1 MRSKTNHLLRLVAN
15 FLLWIAGIFFLLGAI
30 SFVAKSLP
38 AAVAMLIL
46 SLLLMPFTW
55 RRIRKLNPKAL
66 GRLPRF
72 GLVVVAFI
80 AAVALTP
87 TQTPAP
93 AAQKPAVADTAAST
107 KTTAKP
113 STKPTVTN
121 KTESI
126 TDVYARGNSY
136 RVSGTGT
143 ANTSYSVK
151 ILGDSE
157 QSVKTGNDGK
167 FTVTLAKDAPVF
179 GSIEL
184 VKDTNGLW
192 FGGKKTVATAYYSLD
207 RNNTKHSA
215 SPLKPVVFGV
225 GGKDTY
231 EVSGYYTP
239 GTTLAIKA
247 GSKELAHATVDK
259 TGRFKLA
266 NITLNTNFVSVALY
280 ERTSTG
286 WFSSKDTRLT
296 DDQYVDKQARKLLAS
311 LPVYTKEVTVSQSVP
326 FTEQTIGSG
335 SLNKGETKV
344 TQEGANGSKD
354 IIYIV
359 TYKGDEETGRQQKSE
374 VVTKQSVAKIT
385 SVGTYVAPP
394 AYTAPTSCPNG
405 TYTNSAGNTVCS
417 PYSAPSAPAGAT
429 AQCEDG
435 TYSYSQ
441 SRRGTCSHHGG
452 VASWL

>member
-46 SLLLMPFTW
+46 ALLLMPFTW
-55 RRIRKLNPKAL
+55 RRIRKLNPKVL

-87 TQTPAP
+87 SQTPTP
-93 AAQKPAVADTAAST
+93 AAQKPVVADTAAST

-121 KTESI
+121 KAGSI
-126 TDVYARGNSY
+126 TDVYASGDSY
-136 RVSGTGT
+136 KVSGTGT

-151 ILGDSE
+151 FLDDSE

-167 FTVTLAKDAPVF
+167 FTVTLAKNTPVF
-179 GSIEL
+179 GSMEL

-192 FGGKKTVATAYYSLD
+192 FGGKKTIATTYYSLD
-207 RNNTKHSA
+207 KNNTKHSA

-225 GGKDTY
+225 GGMDKY

-247 GSKELAHATVDK
+247 GSKELAHTTVDK

-266 NITLNTNFVSVALY
+266 NIMLSTNFVSVALY
-280 ERTSTG
+280 ERISTG
-286 WFSSKDTRLT
+286 WFSSRDTKLT
-296 DDQYVDKQARKLLAS
+296 DDQYVDARAHKLLAE
-311 LPVYTKEVTVSQSVP
+311 LPVYTKEVTISQSVP
-326 FTEQTIGSG
+326 FTEQTVESG

-344 TQEGANGSKD
+344 TQEGVNGSKD
-354 IIYIV
+354 IIYVV
-359 TYKGDEETGRQQKSE
+359 TYKGDKETDRQQKSE
-374 VVTKQSVAKIT
+374 VITKQPVAKVT

-394 AYTAPTSCPNG
+394 IYVAPETTTVAPDTTSG
-405 TYTNSAGNTVCS
+405 GRT
-417 PYSAPSAPAGAT
+417 GAT
-429 AQCEDG
+429 CNDG
-435 TYSYSQ
+435 SHSTAT
-441 SRRGTCSHHGG
+441 GKGACSHHGG
-452 VASWL
+452 VAVWLY

>member
-15 FLLWIAGIFFLLGAI
+15 FLLWIAGIFFSLGAI

-38 AAVAMLIL
+38 ASIAMLAL
-46 SLLLMPFTW
+46 ALLLMPFTW
-55 RRIRKLNPKAL
+55 RRIRKLNPKTL

-87 TQTPAP
+87 PQTPTP
-93 AAQKPAVADTAAST
+93 QKPVVADTAAST
-107 KTTAKP
+107 KHTAKP
-113 STKPTVTN
+113 STKPTVTD

-126 TDVYARGNSY
+126 TDVYAIGDSY
-136 RVSGTGT
+136 KVSGTGA
-143 ANTSYSVK
+143 ANTDYTVK
-151 ILGDSE
+151 LLGDSE
-157 QSVKTGNDGK
+157 QSIKTGNDGK
-167 FTVTLAKDAPVF
+167 FTVTLEKNTPVF
-179 GSIEL
+179 GSMEL

-207 RNNTKHSA
+207 KNNTKHSA

-225 GGKDTY
+225 GGKDKY

-247 GSKELAHATVDK
+247 GSTELAHTTVDK

-280 ERTSTG
+280 ERISTG
-286 WFSSKDTRLT
+286 WFSSKDTKIA
-296 DDQYVDKQARKLLAS
+296 DDQYVDIQAHKFLTE

-326 FTEQTIGSG
+326 FTEQTVESG

-344 TQEGANGSKD
+344 TQEGVNGSKD

-359 TYKGDEETGRQQKSE
+359 TYKGDKETGRQQKSE
-374 VVTKQSVAKIT
+374 VVTKQPVTKIT
-385 SVGTYVAPP
+385 SVGMYVAPP
-394 AYTAPTSCPNG
+394 AYVAPETTTLAPDTTSG
-405 TYTNSAGNTVCS
+405 GRT
-417 PYSAPSAPAGAT
+417 GAT
-429 AQCEDG
+429 CNDG
-435 TYSYSQ
+435 SHSTAT
-441 SRRGTCSHHGG
+441 GKGACSHHGG
-452 VASWL
+452 VAVWLY

>member
-46 SLLLMPFTW
+46 ALLLMPFTW
-55 RRIRKLNPKAL
+55 RRIRKLNPKVL

-87 TQTPAP
+87 SQAPAP
-93 AAQKPAVADTAAST
+93 AAQKPVVADTAAST

-121 KTESI
+121 KAGSI
-126 TDVYARGNSY
+126 TDVYASGDSY
-136 RVSGTGT
+136 KVSGTGT

-151 ILGDSE
+151 FLDDSE

-167 FTVTLAKDAPVF
+167 FTVTLAKNTPVF
-179 GSIEL
+179 GSMEL

-192 FGGKKTVATAYYSLD
+192 FGGKKTIATTYYSLD
-207 RNNTKHSA
+207 KNNTKHSA

-225 GGKDTY
+225 GGMDKY

-247 GSKELAHATVDK
+247 GSKELAHTTVDK

-266 NITLNTNFVSVALY
+266 NIMLSTNFVSVALY
-280 ERTSTG
+280 ERISTG
-286 WFSSKDTRLT
+286 WFSSRDTKLT
-296 DDQYVDKQARKLLAS
+296 DDQYVDARAHKLLAE
-311 LPVYTKEVTVSQSVP
+311 LPVYTKEVTISQSVP
-326 FTEQTIGSG
+326 FTEQTVESG

-344 TQEGANGSKD
+344 TQEGVNGSKD
-354 IIYIV
+354 IIYVV
-359 TYKGDEETGRQQKSE
+359 TYKGDKETDRQQKSE
-374 VVTKQSVAKIT
+374 VITKQPVAKVT

-394 AYTAPTSCPNG
+394 IYVAPETTTVAPDTTSG
-405 TYTNSAGNTVCS
+405 GRT
-417 PYSAPSAPAGAT
+417 GAT
-429 AQCEDG
+429 CNDG
-435 TYSYSQ
+435 SHSTAT
-441 SRRGTCSHHGG
+441 GKGACSHHGG
-452 VASWL
+452 VAVWLY

>member
-46 SLLLMPFTW
+46 ALLLMPFTW
-55 RRIRKLNPKAL
+55 RRIRKLNPKVL

-87 TQTPAP
+87 SQTPTP
-93 AAQKPAVADTAAST
+93 AAQKPVVADSAAST

-121 KTESI
+121 KAGSI
-126 TDVYARGNSY
+126 TDVYASGDSY
-136 RVSGTGT
+136 KVSGTGT

-151 ILGDSE
+151 FLDDSE

-167 FTVTLAKDAPVF
+167 FTVTLAKNTPVF
-179 GSIEL
+179 GSMEL

-192 FGGKKTVATAYYSLD
+192 FGGKKTIATTYYSLD
-207 RNNTKHSA
+207 KNNTKHSA

-225 GGKDTY
+225 GGMDKY

-247 GSKELAHATVDK
+247 GSKELAHTTVDK

-266 NITLNTNFVSVALY
+266 NIMLSTNFVSVALY
-280 ERTSTG
+280 ERISTG
-286 WFSSKDTRLT
+286 WFSSRDTKLT
-296 DDQYVDKQARKLLAS
+296 DDQYVDARAHKLLAE
-311 LPVYTKEVTVSQSVP
+311 LPVYTKEVTISQSVP
-326 FTEQTIGSG
+326 FTEQTVESG

-344 TQEGANGSKD
+344 TQEGVNGSKD
-354 IIYIV
+354 IIYVV
-359 TYKGDEETGRQQKSE
+359 TYKGDKETDRQQKSE
-374 VVTKQSVAKIT
+374 VITKQPVAKVT

-394 AYTAPTSCPNG
+394 IYVAPETTTVAPDTTSG
-405 TYTNSAGNTVCS
+405 GRT
-417 PYSAPSAPAGAT
+417 GAT
-429 AQCEDG
+429 CNDG
-435 TYSYSQ
+435 SHSTAT
-441 SRRGTCSHHGG
+441 GKGACSHHGG
-452 VASWL
+452 VAVWLY

>member
-46 SLLLMPFTW
+46 ALLLMPFTW
-55 RRIRKLNPKAL
+55 RRIRKLNPKVL

-87 TQTPAP
+87 SQAPAP
-93 AAQKPAVADTAAST
+93 AAQKPVVADTAAST

-121 KTESI
+121 KAGSI
-126 TDVYARGNSY
+126 TDVYASGDSY
-136 RVSGTGT
+136 KVSGTGT

-151 ILGDSE
+151 FLDDSE

-167 FTVTLAKDAPVF
+167 FTVTLAKNTPVF
-179 GSIEL
+179 GSMEL

-192 FGGKKTVATAYYSLD
+192 FGGKKTIATTYYSLD
-207 RNNTKHSA
+207 KNNTKHSA

-225 GGKDTY
+225 GGMDKY

-247 GSKELAHATVDK
+247 GSKELAHTTVDK

-286 WFSSKDTRLT
+286 WFSTKDTKIT
-296 DDQYVDKQARKLLAS
+296 DNQYIDTQAHKLLAE

-326 FTEQTIGSG
+326 FAEQTVESG

-344 TQEGANGSKD
+344 TQEGVNGSKD
-354 IIYIV
+354 IIYLV
-359 TYKGDEETGRQQKSE
+359 TYKGDKETARQQKSE
-374 VVTKQSVAKIT
+374 VVTKQPVAKIT

-394 AYTAPTSCPNG
+394 IYVAPETTTVAPDTTSG
-405 TYTNSAGNTVCS
+405 GRT
-417 PYSAPSAPAGAT
+417 GAT
-429 AQCEDG
+429 CNDG
-435 TYSYSQ
+435 SHSTAT
-441 SRRGTCSHHGG
+441 GKGACSHHGG
-452 VASWL
+452 VAVWLY

>member
-46 SLLLMPFTW
+46 ALLLMPFTW
-55 RRIRKLNPKAL
+55 RRIRKLNPKVL

-87 TQTPAP
+87 SQTPTP
-93 AAQKPAVADTAAST
+93 AAQKPVVADSAAST

-121 KTESI
+121 KAESI
-126 TDVYARGNSY
+126 TDVYASGDSY
-136 RVSGTGT
+136 KVSGTGT

-151 ILGDSE
+151 FLDDSE

-167 FTVTLAKDAPVF
+167 FTVTLAKNTPVF
-179 GSIEL
+179 GSMEL

-192 FGGKKTVATAYYSLD
+192 FGGKKTIATTYYSLD
-207 RNNTKHSA
+207 KNNTKHSA

-225 GGKDTY
+225 GGMDKY

-247 GSKELAHATVDK
+247 GSKELAHTTVDK

-286 WFSSKDTRLT
+286 WFSTKDTKIT
-296 DDQYVDKQARKLLAS
+296 DNQYIDTQAHKLLAE

-326 FTEQTIGSG
+326 FAEQTVESG

-344 TQEGANGSKD
+344 TQEGVNGSKD
-354 IIYIV
+354 IIYLV
-359 TYKGDEETGRQQKSE
+359 TYKGDKETARQQKSE
-374 VVTKQSVAKIT
+374 VVTKQPVAKIT

-394 AYTAPTSCPNG
+394 IYVAPETTTVAPDTTSG
-405 TYTNSAGNTVCS
+405 GRT
-417 PYSAPSAPAGAT
+417 GAT
-429 AQCEDG
+429 CNDG
-435 TYSYSQ
+435 SHSTAT
-441 SRRGTCSHHGG
+441 GKGACSHHGG
-452 VASWL
+452 VAVWLY